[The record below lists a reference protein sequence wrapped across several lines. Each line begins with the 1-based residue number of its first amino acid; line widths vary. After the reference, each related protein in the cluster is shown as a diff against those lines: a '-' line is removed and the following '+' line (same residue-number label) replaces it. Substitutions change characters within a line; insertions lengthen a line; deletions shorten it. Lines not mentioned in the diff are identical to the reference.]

1 MLDYRERINLLMKL
15 RDVVKAEEKRIYQAL
30 YDDLGKCEFEA
41 YESEVGLILQEL
53 NYTMKYLSSWMKY
66 KTVPTPFSY
75 MPASSMIYREPLGRV
90 LIIAPWNYPFQ
101 LTLIPLINAWA
112 AGNKVTLK
120 PSEIAG
126 NSAKVLY
133 EILTENFHTSRVRVM
148 LGGPDVTNNLL
159 NKKFDFIFYTGS
171 QSEGK
176 FVMQKA
182 AEQMTP
188 VSLQMGGKTP
198 CIVDDTCHLKTAAK
212 RIVRGKFLN
221 CGQSSTAPEFVLVS
235 ENKKEELIQY
245 LDYYIHKFYGSEP
258 LKSPDY
264 GRIINLENFF
274 RLLDLI
280 EHQEILIGG
289 DFDTQTIQ
297 IEPTVVYENSM
308 CSEMMKTEI
317 FGPILP
323 IMSYKTWK
331 EAVDR
336 VLRFQHTPA
345 LYLFTK
351 NKKHEEEIKKK
362 CLVGSI
368 CINDIQMQVTTPYL
382 PMGGVGGSGIG
393 KYHGKAGF
401 DTFSNIKSV
410 MKRGSQSGTNVP
422 YPPFAGKLRM
432 LKRILK

>member
-1 MLDYRERINLLMKL
+1 MMDYRERINLLMKL
-15 RDVVKAEEKRIYQAL
+15 RDVIKAEEKRIYQAL

-66 KTVPTPFSY
+66 KTVPTPFAY
-75 MPASSMIYREPLGRV
+75 MPASSMVYREPFGRV

-112 AGNKVTLK
+112 AGNQVTLK

-126 NSAKVLY
+126 NSAKVIY
-133 EILTENFHTSRVRVM
+133 EMLTKNFHTSRVRVM
-148 LGGPDVTNNLL
+148 LGGPEVTMDLL
-159 NKKFDFIFYTGS
+159 DKKFDFIFFTGS
-171 QSEGK
+171 KRVGK
-176 FVMQKA
+176 IVMQKA
-182 AEQMTP
+182 ADQLTP

-198 CIVDDTCHLKTAAK
+198 CIVDETCNLKIAAK

-235 ENKKEELIQY
+235 EEKKEDFIRY
-245 LDYYIHKFYGSEP
+245 LDYYIHKFYGKEP

-274 RLLDLI
+274 RLMDLI
-280 EHQEILIGG
+280 EHQEILLGG

-297 IEPTVVYENSM
+297 IEPTVVDENSM

-323 IMSYKTWK
+323 IMTFKTWE

-336 VLRFQHTPA
+336 VMRFQNAPA

-351 NKKHEEEIKKK
+351 DKKREEEMKNH
-362 CLVGSI
+362 CLVGSM
-368 CINDIQMQVTTPYL
+368 CINDTQMQLTTPFL
-382 PMGGVGGSGIG
+382 PMGGVGSSGIG

-410 MKRGSQSGTNVP
+410 MRRGNQGGYTIQ
-422 YPPFAGKLRM
+422 YPPFAKKMKM
-432 LKRILK
+432 LKKILK